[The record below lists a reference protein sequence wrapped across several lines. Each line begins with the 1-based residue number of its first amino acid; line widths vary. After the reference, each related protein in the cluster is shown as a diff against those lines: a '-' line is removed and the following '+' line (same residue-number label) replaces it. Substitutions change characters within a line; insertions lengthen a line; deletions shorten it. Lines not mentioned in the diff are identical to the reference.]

1 MYNTMLRS
9 KNLHEKATVM
19 KKTPVV
25 CLLAAFC
32 CMMWGSAFP
41 MIKIGYQTLGI
52 ASSDTGS
59 QLLFAGLRFALAG
72 IMSILLFSVLR
83 RNPLV
88 PHSLSSVSRACILS
102 TFQTIL
108 QYLFFYIG
116 LSQVSGVK
124 ASILTATNVFAAL
137 LLSVLLRQ
145 EKLTVPKLL
154 GGIIGFLGVVLIN
167 TGSDGLDLQIRF
179 AGEGFIVFA
188 ALASAVSSVLMKRF
202 SQSDDPVMLSGWQ
215 FLIGG
220 LVLSLCGILSGGRIA
235 WSLSGFWIFVYL
247 AYVSAA
253 SYTVWSMLL
262 KFNPVS
268 KVAVF
273 GFMNPVCGVLLST
286 ILIRDDQTALG
297 WRALVSLLL
306 VCIGIVIDNLR
317 SRSSGGQDA

>member
-1 MYNTMLRS
+1 MVNSKKVMLKS
-9 KNLHEKATVM
+9 EFLTKL
-19 KKTPVV
+19 PVV

-41 MIKIGYQTLGI
+41 MIKIGYQAFGI

-59 QLLFAGLRFALAG
+59 QLLFAGLRFSLAG
-72 IMSILLFSVLR
+72 AMNILLFSILR
-83 RNPLV
+83 RKPLI
-88 PHSLSSVSRACILS
+88 PSSFSSLSRACILS

-145 EKLTVPKLL
+145 EKLTPAKII

-167 TGSDGLDLQIRF
+167 AGSGGLDFQMRLS
-179 AGEGFIVFA
+179 GEGFIVFA

-202 SQSDDPVMLSGWQ
+202 SQQHDPVMLSSWQ
-215 FLIGG
+215 FLFGG
-220 LVLSLCGILSGGRIA
+220 IVLSLCGILSGGHLT
-235 WSLSGFWIFVYL
+235 WSLSGLWIFVYL
-247 AYVSAA
+247 AFVSAA
-253 SYTVWSMLL
+253 SYTIWSMLL
-262 KFNPVS
+262 KYNPVS

-273 GFMNPVCGVLLST
+273 GFMNPVCGVFLST
-286 ILIRDDQTALG
+286 LLVPDDNTSLG
-297 WRALVSLLL
+297 WRALASLLL
-306 VCIGIVIDNLR
+306 VCAGIIIVNLR
-317 SRSSGGQDA
+317 ARSFPDKM